1 MYVTVRA
8 HLVGLAGNNTGI
20 TKQERATTRKEI
32 TGMQLIRRLL
42 KLKRDSNMVM
52 VDR

>member
-8 HLVGLAGNNTGI
+8 HLVGLAGKNTDI
-20 TKQERATTRKEI
+20 TKQEQATTGKEI
-32 TGMQLIRRLL
+32 TGMQLIRLL
-42 KLKRDSNMVM
+42 KLKKDSNMVM

>member
-20 TKQERATTRKEI
+20 TKQERVETRREI
-32 TGMQLIRRLL
+32 TGMQLIRLL
-42 KLKRDSNMVM
+42 KLKKDSNMMM